1 MEKYELYK
9 LCYER
14 AEEDATIDFFIKN
27 PEKKFAYKNEF
38 LTLKEIS
45 KTKIKEKLP

>member
-27 PEKKFAYKNEF
+27 PEKGFFYLEKI
-38 LTLKEIS
+38 LKEF
-45 KTKIKEKLP
+45 

>member
-14 AEEDATIDFFIKN
+14 AVEDATIDFFIKN
-27 PEKKFAYKNEF
+27 P
-38 LTLKEIS
+38 TG
-45 KTKIKEKLP
+45 